1 MKIYH
6 TVFAILVVMLV
17 ACSNKEESTSAPMTG
32 NKQMSTEKSA
42 DAAITAQESRSMDE
56 GSGMVTEAPTAAV
69 PETKQPAREDTGD
82 ADEQGGVLS
91 KAAALKLANKSGCLA
106 CHSVEKKVVGPAW
119 QDVGA
124 RYKGDKG
131 VKAKLIEK
139 VKKGGKGNWTEVTG
153 GVPMPPYSPRV
164 PDEAIDK
171 LVTFVL
177 SLPQ

>member
-1 MKIYH
+1 MKINH
-6 TVFAILVVMLV
+6 AVIIILVVMFA
-17 ACSNKEESTSAPMTG
+17 ACSNEEESTSTPMPG
-32 NKQMSTEKSA
+32 NKQMSTEKST
-42 DAAITAQESRSMDE
+42 DAATTAQESRSMDE
-56 GSGMVTEAPTAAV
+56 GSGMVTQTPTSAV
-69 PETKQPAREDTGD
+69 PETKQPVREETGD
-82 ADEQGGVLS
+82 MDGQGGVLS

-124 RYKGDKG
+124 RYKGETG
-131 VKAKLIEK
+131 IKAKLIEK